1 MNTSLSEP
9 SDPGSSRSKGTD
21 KSSDRG
27 QSISETSLAPV
38 LDIVR
43 LMDVVL
49 DVASFPSPCGSNP
62 LLTNLWI
69 NQYGHLNTKSTSDPM
84 PISHSLPLR
93 NFSRYFSCSFLGS
106 RSATASFPAS
116 VSAPGSN
123 FSSESSFSSRI
134 SLSGTACIGLSFSSR
149 ISFSLQFY
157 RNIPHSRKNRL
168 LFAMYSFYF
177 IERCFLTRN

>member
-69 NQYGHLNTKSTSDPM
+69 NQYGHLNTKSTSDPI
-84 PISHSLPLR
+84 PISHSLPG
-93 NFSRYFSCSFLGS
+93 FFGISGD
-106 RSATASFPAS
+106 
-116 VSAPGSN
+116 
-123 FSSESSFSSRI
+123 I
-134 SLSGTACIGLSFSSR
+134 SLANFWDLGLLLLLFQ
-149 ISFSLQFY
+149 LQF
-157 RNIPHSRKNRL
+157 L
-168 LFAMYSFYF
+168 LLGQT
-177 IERCFLTRN
+177 FLLNHIFLP

>member
-84 PISHSLPLR
+84 PISHSLPG
-93 NFSRYFSCSFLGS
+93 FYGI
-106 RSATASFPAS
+106 S
-116 VSAPGSN
+116 VD
-123 FSSESSFSSRI
+123 I
-134 SLSGTACIGLSFSSR
+134 SLAHFWDLGLLLLLFQ
-149 ISFSLQFY
+149 LQF
-157 RNIPHSRKNRL
+157 L
-168 LFAMYSFYF
+168 LLGQT
-177 IERCFLTRN
+177 FLLNHLLLPG

>member
-27 QSISETSLAPV
+27 QSISETSAAPV

-69 NQYGHLNTKSTSDPM
+69 NQYMVILILNLHLTQCPFHTLCLYG
-84 PISHSLPLR
+84 IS
-93 NFSRYFSCSFLGS
+93 
-106 RSATASFPAS
+106 
-116 VSAPGSN
+116 VD
-123 FSSESSFSSRI
+123 I
-134 SLSGTACIGLSFSSR
+134 SLAHFWDLGLLLLLFQ
-149 ISFSLQFY
+149 LQF
-157 RNIPHSRKNRL
+157 L
-168 LFAMYSFYF
+168 LLGQT
-177 IERCFLTRN
+177 FLLNHLFLPG

>member
-1 MNTSLSEP
+1 MSLSEP

-27 QSISETSLAPV
+27 QSISETSVAPV

-49 DVASFPSPCGSNP
+49 DVGSFPSPSGSNP

-84 PISHSLPLR
+84 PISHSLPG
-93 NFSRYFSCSFLGS
+93 FYGI
-106 RSATASFPAS
+106 S
-116 VSAPGSN
+116 VD
-123 FSSESSFSSRI
+123 I
-134 SLSGTACIGLSFSSR
+134 SLAHFWVLGLPLPLFR
-149 ISFSLQFY
+149 LQF
-157 RNIPHSRKNRL
+157 L
-168 LFAMYSFYF
+168 LLGQT
-177 IERCFLTRN
+177 FLLNHLFLPG